1 MVGNL
6 VRIAIEKMYIGTCDV
21 IERQKV
27 TNPTTKRTSTQDVAV
42 ILGQPCRLSF
52 SSSPST
58 SSGDVSATSQTIKL
72 FIAPELDIRPG
83 SKITITQNGRVESY
97 QRSGEPAV
105 YESHQ
110 EITLEKFERWA

>member
-1 MVGNL
+1 M
-6 VRIAIEKMYIGTCDV
+6 AIEKMYIGNCDV

-27 TNPTTKRTSTQDVAV
+27 KDPVTKRSNPKDVPI
-42 ILGQPCRLSF
+42 ILGAPCRLSF

-58 SSGDVSATSQTIKL
+58 TDGITSARSQTIKL

-83 SKITITQNGRVESY
+83 CRIDITQNGRCESY
-97 QRSGEPAV
+97 QRSGDPAV
-105 YESHQ
+105 YETHQ